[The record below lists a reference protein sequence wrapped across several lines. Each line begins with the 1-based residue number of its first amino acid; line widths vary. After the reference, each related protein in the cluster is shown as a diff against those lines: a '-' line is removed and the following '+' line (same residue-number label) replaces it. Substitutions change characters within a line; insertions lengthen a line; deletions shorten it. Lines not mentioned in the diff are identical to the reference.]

1 MKNWQTGLI
10 RLWEKYKYFIAVIL
24 VGAVLLASSGLPEKE
39 PEVSETGSEST
50 QVFDLAAFQQTVA
63 ESLSKIDGAGRVE
76 VLLSLESGEESV
88 YASDVNQSSQTSSD
102 GSSTSESYQSAM
114 SILSDGSYGESPVL
128 IKSNYPTFRGAVIL
142 CDGADSSTVRL
153 EITQAVS
160 ALCGISSD
168 HISISKNH
176 E

>member
-1 MKNWQTGLI
+1 MKSWQTGLI

-24 VGAVLLASSGLPEKE
+24 IGVVLLASSGLPEKE
-39 PEVSETGSEST
+39 SEQTETGSESV
-50 QVFDLAAFQQTVA
+50 QEFDLAAFQQAIA

-88 YASDVNQSSQTSSD
+88 YASDVNKSSQTSSD

-128 IKSNYPTFRGAVIL
+128 IKSNYPTFRGAVVL
-142 CDGADSSTVRL
+142 CDGADSSAVRL

-160 ALCGISSD
+160 ELCGISSD
-168 HISISKNH
+168 RISISKMSQ
-176 E
+176 